1 MTHPLFT
8 FLRNPIAAPEALALR
23 RMRNIWMALC
33 WSLTLAVLL
42 LLVFKASLGPW
53 AALPALL
60 LALAVPLL
68 GLVHFRAKSRLDD
81 AFGREARP

>member
-1 MTHPLFT
+1 M
-8 FLRNPIAAPEALALR
+8 AALETLALR
-23 RMRNIWMALC
+23 PMRKIWMALC

-42 LLVFKASLGPW
+42 FPVFKAFLGPW
-53 AALPALL
+53 AVLPALL

-68 GLVHFRAKSRLDD
+68 GLVYFRAKSRLDD